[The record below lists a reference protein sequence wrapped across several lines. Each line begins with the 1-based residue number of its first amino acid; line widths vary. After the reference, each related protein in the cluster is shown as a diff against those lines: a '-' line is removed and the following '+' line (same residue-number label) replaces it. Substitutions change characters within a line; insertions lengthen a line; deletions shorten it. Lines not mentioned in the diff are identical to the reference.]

1 MVALFSYFNL
11 EYQTLCNEEIKWL
24 TCRASYWE
32 LIVWSVVKKK
42 ISQSVNKLHGSRAL
56 TLKDFYFQ
64 GHLKFVVALQ

>member
-1 MVALFSYFNL
+1 MVALFSYINL

-32 LIVWSVVKKK
+32 LIVWSVVKKN
-42 ISQSVNKLHGSRAL
+42 ILQSVNKLHGSRAL